1 MTVQAFSPVLSELP
15 YGRINGKVATETA
28 DADGWYYKPG
38 DTVKIS
44 ADQTFAK
51 CTASSD
57 FVAGL
62 VEAGLNSH
70 DTGGTLGAN
79 ERVGVVLLKGRRVD
93 IVPAAE
99 ELAAGDLVA
108 INYLGA
114 AAKVSAAA
122 GTTPETTVH
131 GTLAAQ
137 EITTDAQTDLTGT
150 VADTACTIT
159 IPAGAGDLAA
169 VTAESE
175 DLTVVIPAL
184 AVSGALDASIHGIVW
199 KGGASGANVEII
211 VF

>member
-15 YGRINGKVATETA
+15 YGRINGKVAAAVA
-28 DADGWYYKPG
+28 DSDGWYYKPG

-51 CTASSD
+51 CTESSD

-62 VEAGLNSH
+62 VETGLNSY

-99 ELAAGDLVA
+99 QLAAGDLVV
-108 INYLGA
+108 INYQGA
-114 AAKVSAAA
+114 AAKVSA
-122 GTTPETTVH
+122 
-131 GTLAAQ
+131 
-137 EITTDAQTDLTGT
+137 
-150 VADTACTIT
+150 
-159 IPAGAGDLAA
+159 
-169 VTAESE
+169 
-175 DLTVVIPAL
+175 
-184 AVSGALDASIHGIVW
+184 DASVHGIVW
-199 KGGASGANVEII
+199 KGGASGADVEII